1 MIANDSEE
9 YLLDMISTNNFMD
22 CQKSQRKIIARSVVT
37 VFNDENVVEI
47 EDVRIDGKNWDLGNG
62 TILLKNLEQLCRKRG
77 KNKIVGS
84 LKWVDKENF
93 VKLEYF
99 YKKNG
104 FVVTFNEE
112 RTGGKIVKTLD

>member
-1 MIANDSEE
+1 
-9 YLLDMISTNNFMD
+9 MISTNNFMD